1 MTATRDD
8 LFALF
13 SELGIETRT
22 LAHAAAFT
30 VGESRLLEKDL
41 PGGHTKN
48 LFLKCKKG
56 RIFLIVTLN
65 DAIVNLKTLHKRLG
79 CGRLSFGNPELMME
93 LLGVTPGSVTP
104 FALVNDRD
112 ARINVILDAT
122 MMACAQLNYH
132 PLINTETTSIA
143 RDDLLR
149 FIRSTGHEPEI
160 MDVCDL
166 GVSAA
171 ANTDAAHGASNQ

>member
-1 MTATRDD
+1 MPTTRDE
-8 LFALF
+8 LFAIF

-30 VGESRLLEKDL
+30 VSESQLLEKDL

-65 DAIVNLKTLHKRLG
+65 TANVNLKKLHKRLD
-79 CGRLSFGNPELMME
+79 CGRLSFGNPQLMME

-104 FALVNDRD
+104 FGLINDRD
-112 ARINVILDAT
+112 ARVNVLLDAT
-122 MMACAQLNYH
+122 MMRSELLNYH

-143 RDDLLR
+143 REDLLR
-149 FIRSTGHEPEI
+149 FIRSTGHEPQI
-160 MDVCDL
+160 LDVCESENA
-166 GVSAA
+166 GAA
-171 ANTDAAHGASNQ
+171 SDIPGPQA